1 MKYLAD
7 ANASAPLDWSELMR
21 TYHCPFVS
29 GMTLTLLYPIL
40 VPLLKTVPSHLEGKV
55 RVYDAFIALDV
66 VNRLRR
72 ELMPPTEEA
81 DKVSVS

>member
-1 MKYLAD
+1 
-7 ANASAPLDWSELMR
+7 MR

-40 VPLLKTVPSHLEGKV
+40 TPFLKTVPSHLEGKV
-55 RVYDAFIALDV
+55 RLYDAFVALDI

-72 ELMPPTEEA
+72 ELLPPVEEA
-81 DKVSVS
+81 EKVPVS